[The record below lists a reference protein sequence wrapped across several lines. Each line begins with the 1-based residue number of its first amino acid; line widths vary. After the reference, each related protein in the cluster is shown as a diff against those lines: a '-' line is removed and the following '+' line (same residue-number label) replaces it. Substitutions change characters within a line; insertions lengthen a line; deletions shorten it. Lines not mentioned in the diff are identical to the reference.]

1 MRKELLALPIEDMSG
16 LLLRKQWAQVG
27 TEMPEIVDQVE
38 KFVLSFTH
46 WLGSPVTLEFLLK

>member
-46 WLGSPVTLEFLLK
+46 

>member
-38 KFVLSFTH
+38 KLVLSFTH